1 MLKTLLLSAAGVA
14 PSERGAEKRQNCTK
28 SIGLGL
34 AALVVATGASAYPM
48 DIEHNARWLVLDGLP
63 QQASGAAW
71 DIEVAQL
78 RTRDWAQ
85 RGGVD
90 IAAVCGTLDAKNPDD
105 GLTNFVVFY
114 AADDDGNIL
123 PVGKPFFYGTRTDDS
138 LDLQLGAAQ
147 AACAA
152 EPEATIVEA
161 LR

>member
-1 MLKTLLLSAAGVA
+1 M
-14 PSERGAEKRQNCTK
+14 K
-28 SIGLGL
+28 SIGMAL

-71 DIEVAQL
+71 DIDIAEL
-78 RTRDWAQ
+78 RTRDFSQ
-85 RGGVD
+85 RGALD
-90 IAAVCGTLDAKNPDD
+90 IAAVCGALDAKHPDD

-123 PVGKPFFYGTRTDDS
+123 PVGKPFFYGARTDDS
-138 LDLQLGAAQ
+138 LDPQLGAAQ

-152 EPEATIVEA
+152 EPEAPIVEA
-161 LR
+161 SR

>member
-1 MLKTLLLSAAGVA
+1 M
-14 PSERGAEKRQNCTK
+14 K

-48 DIEHNARWLVLDGLP
+48 DIEHNARWLVQDGLP
-63 QQASGAAW
+63 QQASGAW

-78 RTRDWAQ
+78 RTRDWVQ
-85 RGGVD
+85 RGAAD

-123 PVGKPFFYGTRTDDS
+123 PVVKPFFYGTRTHDS
-138 LDLQLGAAQ
+138 LDPRLGAAQ